1 MKKLAALLVTL
12 LAIGVVVWV
21 LRPGASKP
29 GAKDF
34 PTVTWEDLGGFKYT
48 PKKTALPDRVL
59 KMKGQKIQLKGFMLP
74 VDFSGRKVRT
84 FLLSRDQNACCF
96 GIMPAF
102 NEWLFV
108 RMAPNRPA
116 DVLMDRPVTVWGVLD
131 VGEEV
136 KDGQVT
142 SLYRITAEGV
152 LE

>member
-12 LAIGVVVWV
+12 LAVGVVVWV
-21 LRPGASKP
+21 LRPGAGKP
-29 GAKDF
+29 GATDF
-34 PTVTWEDLGGFKYT
+34 PKVTWAELGGFKYT
-48 PKKTALPDRVL
+48 PKKTKLPDRIL
-59 KMKGQKIQLKGFMLP
+59 AMKGQKLQLQGFMLP